1 MRRKTN
7 RVSRSLASPHG
18 PARRQSR
25 PQFEPLEDRTLMWGT
40 PLPDGISYSLGTV
53 SINARTTDDSAAV
66 VMEAGQVKVSLSH
79 TEYVQIDPWNVIQMT
94 FSDPDQFFDPAV
106 VTKVNFYGNDGN
118 DTFHNDTA
126 IPCTAMGNA
135 GYDELVGGSGNDS
148 LYGGDDGDTL
158 EGRGGNDALVGGTGG
173 DTYVFDGRY
182 LGSDTVTE
190 AANVDSDELDLTTFG
205 QVPVRGGGT
214 QSLPGGVTIDL
225 ASTATQG
232 LYAGHLAL
240 TLSDGAGIEVVSGTA
255 GADLIKGN
263 ARGNVLYGNGGTD
276 IIQGL
281 AGNDYIYGGAGND
294 NLDGG
299 IDNDAVYGD
308 VGNDLVLGGTGND
321 NVYGGGDADTVRG
334 EDGNDNVYGG
344 GGNDVLRGDTGSDH
358 LYGDTGSDTLYGSTD
373 GQSWLNG
380 GDGDDT
386 LVSVGNSTGDA
397 LTGGTG
403 SDSFWCDSPVSETVD
418 ADAYEV
424 AARHVHRIGS
434 FVALKTDNG
443 STVTNYGSPGLV
455 RNGPSLAD
463 PLKQA
468 GDTGVLMN
476 YGTNPL
482 FPSNGPSAD
491 DIDQNAVGDC
501 YFLAALSSIARTKPD
516 VIRQTVADLGDGT
529 YAVNFHGA
537 FGADAFVR
545 VDADLWANGGPVY
558 AGVGTENSMWGPVIE
573 KAYAFYKN
581 AKGTYASISG
591 GNGAGWTV
599 DQALGITKASFAT
612 KDYASASLLL
622 SAMRQ
627 QLLAGKAV
635 TVGGPAPLLP
645 GTVLN
650 DTDDPATNA
659 DENTYRRGAHVYSLV
674 SVAADLSSVVLR
686 NPWATDGGGNDANP
700 NDGYVTIPAS
710 VLFYCSGGFAAYT
723 V

>member
-1 MRRKTN
+1 
-7 RVSRSLASPHG
+7 
-18 PARRQSR
+18 
-25 PQFEPLEDRTLMWGT
+25 
-40 PLPDGISYSLGTV
+40 
-53 SINARTTDDSAAV
+53 
-66 VMEAGQVKVSLSH
+66 
-79 TEYVQIDPWNVIQMT
+79 
-94 FSDPDQFFDPAV
+94 

-135 GYDELVGGSGNDS
+135 GYDELVGGGGNDS
-148 LYGGDDGDTL
+148 LYGGDDGDVL
-158 EGRGGNDALVGGTGG
+158 EGRGGNDALVGGAGG

-205 QVPVRGGGT
+205 QIPLRGGGT
-214 QSLPGGVTIDL
+214 QPLAGGVTIDL
-225 ASTATQG
+225 GTTATQNV
-232 LYAGHLAL
+232 YPGHLAL
-240 TLSDGAGIEVVSGTA
+240 TLSDSTGVENVTA
-255 GADLIKGN
+255 TVNGDVLLGN
-263 ARGNVLYGNGGTD
+263 SRGNVLSGGNNND
-276 IIQGL
+276 DLQGL
-281 AGNDYIYGGAGND
+281 AGNDYLYGGPGADSVDGGADNDGGYGGDDDDQVRGGLGND
-294 NLDGG
+294 TVNGQGG
-299 IDNDAVYGD
+299 R
-308 VGNDLVLGGTGND
+308 DLVR
-321 NVYGGGDADTVRG
+321 GD
-334 EDGNDNVYGG
+334 DGNDNVYGG
-344 GGNDVLRGDTGSDH
+344 AGNDVLRGDTGSDH
-358 LYGDTGSDTLYGSTD
+358 LYGDIGSDTLYASAD
-373 GQSWLNG
+373 GQCWLNG

-386 LVSVGNSTGDA
+386 LVSVGNATNDA
-397 LTGGTG
+397 LAGGTG

-418 ADAYEV
+418 ADASEV

-434 FVALKTDNG
+434 YVALKTDNG
-443 STVTNYGSPGLV
+443 STVINYGSPGLA
-455 RNGPSLAD
+455 RNGPVLAD
-463 PLKQA
+463 PLKQV
-468 GDTGVLMN
+468 GDTGVIMN
-476 YGTNPL
+476 FSANPL
-482 FPSNGPSAD
+482 FPGNGPSPD
-491 DIDQNAVGDC
+491 DIDQNGVGDC
-501 YFLAALSSIARTKPD
+501 YFLAALSSVARAKPD

-537 FGADAFVR
+537 FGADAYVR
-545 VDADLWANGGPVY
+545 VDADLWTNGSPVY

-612 KDYASASLLL
+612 KDYASASLYL

-627 QLLAGKAV
+627 QLLAGKAI

-650 DTDDPATNA
+650 DTDDPATQA

-674 SVAADLSSVVLR
+674 SVASDLSSVTLR
-686 NPWATDGGGNDANP
+686 NPWANDGGGNDANP